1 MQRITANY
9 EEACADTVGSGGAD
23 CNGEC
28 DAIYSSVFEKSG
40 CGYLVVHQEGGEG
53 GRGAD
58 VRDQL
63 PIRVGHNLDL
73 LDLAKHVENDR
84 RKTEPCAVWVE

>member
-1 MQRITANY
+1 M
-9 EEACADTVGSGGAD
+9 ACADTVGSGGAD
-23 CNGEC
+23 CHGEC
-28 DAIYSSVFEKSG
+28 DAIYSPASKRSG
-40 CGYLVVHQEGGEG
+40 CGYLVVHQKGGEG
-53 GRGAD
+53 GRGVD

-84 RKTEPCAVWVE
+84 QKTEPCAVWAG

>member
-1 MQRITANY
+1 MRRYLQSGVQEIRMQ
-9 EEACADTVGSGGAD
+9 V
-23 CNGEC
+23 
-28 DAIYSSVFEKSG
+28 
-40 CGYLVVHQEGGEG
+40 YLVVHQEGGER